1 MPIQTLI
8 KVAALLSV
16 MVMCAV
22 TPAHATESD
31 AGPVW
36 ITDTGI
42 AALTAVVDATI
53 LLPIPLHADQG
64 KTRPRSFSPGQL
76 LTALANQFMDI
87 RYQRGGRK
95 PSTGFDCSGFV
106 RYVFQ
111 LGVGVELPN
120 TSAMQYQS
128 GEEVA
133 RNDLRSGDLVFFRTR
148 GKRISHVGIY
158 LEDGRFI
165 HAPSSGK
172 RVSVSSL
179 SEPYW
184 SRRYAGGRRPQV
196 LAGHDLMATPN
207 QS

>member
-1 MPIQTLI
+1 MRIHHLN
-8 KVAALLSV
+8 KVAALLAV
-16 MVMCAV
+16 MAMLAVMPAMAV
-22 TPAHATESD
+22 EQGAT
-31 AGPVW
+31 PVW
-36 ITDTGI
+36 ITATGI
-42 AALTAVVDATI
+42 DRLDPAADTSNLV
-53 LLPIPLHADQG
+53 PSPLQAEQG
-64 KTRPRSFSPGQL
+64 KASPRGFSPGQL

-106 RYVFQ
+106 RYVFK

-120 TSAMQYQS
+120 TSAMQYKS
-128 GEEVA
+128 GTEVA

-196 LAGHDLMATPN
+196 LAGHEMMATPN

>member
-1 MPIQTLI
+1 MPIRHLV
-8 KVAALLSV
+8 KVAVLLAAMAILV
-16 MVMCAV
+16 AP
-22 TPAHATESD
+22 PAFANESD

-36 ITDTGI
+36 ITATGI
-42 AALTAVVDATI
+42 EALTSVVGTTI
-53 LLPIPLHADQG
+53 LLPIPLRADEV
-64 KTRPRSFSPGQL
+64 KASSRSFSPGQL
-76 LTALANQFMDI
+76 LTALANQFRDI
-87 RYQRGGRK
+87 RYKSGGRK

-128 GEEVA
+128 GEEVS
-133 RNDLRSGDLVFFRTR
+133 RQDLRSGDLVFFRTR
-148 GKRISHVGIY
+148 GKRVSHVGIY

-184 SRRYAGGRRPQV
+184 SRRFAGARRPQV
-196 LAGHDLMATPN
+196 LAVHNPAALPH

>member
-1 MPIQTLI
+1 MSIQRLSR
-8 KVAALLSV
+8 VAVLFAFAAAFSAAQAQTTGSASGQVWL
-16 MVMCAV
+16 
-22 TPAHATESD
+22 D
-31 AGPVW
+31 A
-36 ITDTGI
+36 TGI
-42 AALTAVVDATI
+42 SALTPPAETTT
-53 LLPIPLHADQG
+53 LLPVPPDAVQLE
-64 KTRPRSFSPGQL
+64 TRQRSFSPGQL

-120 TSAMQYQS
+120 TSAMQFTA
-128 GEEVA
+128 GLEVA
-133 RNDLRSGDLVFFRTR
+133 RNELRSGDLVFFRTR

-158 LEDGRFI
+158 IEDGRFI

-184 SRRYAGGRRPQV
+184 SRRYAGGRRPPV
-196 LAGHDLMATPN
+196 LAGDGLIAAAGR
-207 QS
+207 S